1 MFSIITSNFPLSIF
15 FSHFLNFISQLF
27 SSLAGNDLFDF
38 SLDIIASTS
47 GTNNYNKNEL
57 EDESDGT
64 NEVDESDGTD
74 EVDESDIEIGNYN
87 SIP

>member
-1 MFSIITSNFPLSIF
+1 
-15 FSHFLNFISQLF
+15 
-27 SSLAGNDLFDF
+27 
-38 SLDIIASTS
+38 
-47 GTNNYNKNEL
+47 L

>member
-1 MFSIITSNFPLSIF
+1 M
-15 FSHFLNFISQLF
+15 
-27 SSLAGNDLFDF
+27 
-38 SLDIIASTS
+38 
-47 GTNNYNKNEL
+47 